1 MKESQWENLTPI
13 LAVVVVA
20 AAVAVAAVAAVAVS
34 LAAFAVSF
42 AVVAAFAVSFAA
54 VAAVAV
60 LVDNPKTACVIFSC
74 VIAVC
79 LLTLPFTLPTALN
92 PPQTIQ
98 VICQVTQTASPI
110 IIIQNATTITVTH
123 TSITNQTMT
132 EIVSRSYTC

>member
-20 AAVAVAAVAAVAVS
+20 ATLAVVAGS
-34 LAAFAVSF
+34 LAAFAVSL
-42 AVVAAFAVSFAA
+42 AAFAA

-60 LVDNPKTACVIFSC
+60 LVDNPKTTCVIFSC